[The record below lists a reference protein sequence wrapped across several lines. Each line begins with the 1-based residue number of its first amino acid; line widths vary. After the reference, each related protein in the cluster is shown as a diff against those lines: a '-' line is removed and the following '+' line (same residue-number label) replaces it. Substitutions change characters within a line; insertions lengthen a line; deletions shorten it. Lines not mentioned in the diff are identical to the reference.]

1 MTEYLP
7 APDPSRFPPLS
18 GEYLRLIGADV
29 PVGRIYFAGGTHPTV
44 WDDFR
49 WFGPTGSRFD
59 HHQLPTRV
67 HTDRAIMY
75 LGAAL
80 ADNRGHTMSVLETA
94 LVECFRDTGTVDAHT
109 DLPHL
114 VLFTPT
120 RPLRLLDLADSD
132 WVTTA
137 GANAA
142 ICSGRRDTARQWAT
156 AIYDHYTGTD
166 EVDGLIYT
174 TSNKPAN
181 RSIALWERGTD
192 ALPDR
197 PNFNEPLSHLAL
209 RPAVETF
216 AYRIGLAFVL

>member
-1 MTEYLP
+1 VTEYLP
-7 APDPSRFPPLS
+7 PPDPTRFPVLAD
-18 GEYLRLIGADV
+18 EHVQLIRPGV
-29 PVGRIYFAGGTHPTV
+29 PVGRIYFAGGPFPAV

-59 HHQLPTRV
+59 HHQPPARV
-67 HTDRAIMY
+67 HTGRAIMY
-75 LGAAL
+75 LAPAL
-80 ADNRGHTMSVLETA
+80 TDSRYTMSVLETA
-94 LVECFRDTGTVDAHT
+94 LVECFRDTGTVDAST

-132 WVTTA
+132 WVTIA

-142 ICSGRRDTARQWAT
+142 ISGGRRDTARRWAS
-156 AIYDHYTGTD
+156 AIYDHYTGAGA
-166 EVDGLIYT
+166 VDGLIYT

-181 RSIALWERGTD
+181 RSIALWERGAD

-197 PNFNEPLSHLAL
+197 PDLNEPLNHLAL

-216 AYRIGLAFVL
+216 AYRVGLSLII